1 MTQSG
6 IENTEKKI
14 GASNRMRL
22 CKRIQVWQIYGNL
35 VPIWI
40 STAAS
45 RAPAAAINENNAS
58 SGGCLHGEKN
68 PHICFYT
75 EAKKIEV
82 QNLGGFLVRLP
93 QLASHAG
100 GHGALL
106 WCTAALVGGIKR
118 VSWFTELWNGDTLC
132 TEMKENI
139 SVQAARAG
147 LWGSGGKASIVRCM
161 VIQLQSQIDSH
172 GGWKLMSCC
181 CINIKLSVTLL
192 HLNTW

>member
-1 MTQSG
+1 METLFPYGSVLLPPELQQQQS
-6 IENTEKKI
+6 
-14 GASNRMRL
+14 MRTML
-22 CKRIQVWQIYGNL
+22 
-35 VPIWI
+35 
-40 STAAS
+40 
-45 RAPAAAINENNAS
+45 APADV
-58 SGGCLHGEKN
+58 CMVKKT

-132 TEMKENI
+132 MEMKGNI
-139 SVQAARAG
+139 SVQAARAR

-161 VIQLQSQIDSH
+161 VIQLQSQMDSH
-172 GGWKLMSCC
+172 GGWELMSCC

>member
-14 GASNRMRL
+14 GASNRMGL
-22 CKRIQVWQIYGNL
+22 CERIQVWQIYGNL
-35 VPIWI
+35 VSIWI

-58 SGGCLHGEKN
+58 SGGCLHGEKT
-68 PHICFYT
+68 PSYICFYI

-82 QNLGGFLVRLP
+82 QNSGGFLVRLP

-100 GHGALL
+100 GRRAVL

-118 VSWFTELWNGDTLC
+118 ASWFTELWNGDTLG
-132 TEMKENI
+132 TEMKGNI
-139 SVQAARAG
+139 STQAGRAR
-147 LWGSGGKASIVRCM
+147 LWGSGGKASIARCM
-161 VIQLQSQIDSH
+161 VNSYKVKRIYME
-172 GGWKLMSCC
+172 GENSCPA
-181 CINIKLSVTLL
+181 VV
-192 HLNTW
+192 

>member
-35 VPIWI
+35 VSIWI

-58 SGGCLHGEKN
+58 SGGCLHGEKT
-68 PHICFYT
+68 PSYICPYM

-82 QNLGGFLVRLP
+82 QNSGGFLVPLP

-100 GHGALL
+100 EHRALL

-118 VSWFTELWNGDTLC
+118 LSWFTELWNGDTLC
-132 TEMKENI
+132 MEMKGNI
-139 SVQAARAG
+139 SVQAARAR
-147 LWGSGGKASIVRCM
+147 LWGSGGEVWPYSYKV
-161 VIQLQSQIDSH
+161 LKDLH
-172 GGWKLMSCC
+172 GGWERMSCC

-192 HLNTW
+192 RLNTW